1 MYTLWITSSN
11 GQELLYFRHILKKIG
26 LGEKASSGATE
37 GCREA
42 KKGITGHRSYSGGH
56 REAVEPL

>member
-11 GQELLYFRHILKKIG
+11 GQELLYFRHILKIG